1 MSKSSAETPPE
12 RVINPEGTTNFRDLG
27 GYIAYEGS
35 QIAWRTLFRSDSLDR
50 LTEEG
55 VRTFLTLGIRT
66 VVNLRSENTD
76 AVDVPGVVSAVK
88 MISLPWDM
96 KGATEDVPQTYR
108 NFLRDNLSVF
118 REVFFLLAD
127 AKNLPLLFHCAAGK
141 DRTGVLAAV
150 ILKSLGVS
158 DEIICA
164 DYMLTNELNP
174 DWPMDRENIEAAL
187 DEIERFGGI
196 ETFLLE
202 HVHIDPP
209 TLKAVRNNLLVS
221 SWTK

>member
-76 AVDVPGVVSAVK
+76 AVDVPGVVSAVE

-202 HVHIDPP
+202 HVHIDPS
-209 TLKAVRNNLLVS
+209 TLKTVRNNLLVS

>member
-66 VVNLRSENTD
+66 VVNLRSKNTD
-76 AVDVPGVVSAVK
+76 AVDVPGVVSAVE